1 MGVGLGVPSRST
13 LIHTSS
19 SRGNK
24 IQENWVIYSSVKTRE
39 RVWFCS
45 LAPGLFRLLCCWWVK
60 LGRNGSLCTAVLKK
74 QNKQSKSIFCYP
86 SGSISYLWKRF
97 FAKIKQY
104 RWAQN
109 KWDDRNSLPGASKC
123 FTLSRQFPAHT
134 ILFLGT
140 VPIFCF
146 FLAYVTL
153 KNAIKLRHFIHAN
166 EC

>member
-24 IQENWVIYSSVKTRE
+24 IQENWGIYSPVKTRE

-45 LAPGLFRLLCCWWVK
+45 LAPWLFRLLCCWWVK
-60 LGRNGSLCTAVLKK
+60 LGRKVYVQLSLK
-74 QNKQSKSIFCYP
+74 SKTSKARVSFVNP